1 MMRLLGTAVLCA
13 ALCGCASTPSEIRV
27 EHDPWE
33 PLNRSLFRL
42 NEAVDK
48 VSLKPIAR
56 GYRKVIPSPVR
67 QGVTNFSR
75 NLLMP
80 TSSLNSFLQGKPA
93 QGVNLLGRFV
103 INSTFGIGGIF
114 DVASKRGLEGRI
126 EDFGQT
132 AAVWGVPDGPFV
144 MIPFLG
150 PQTLR
155 DAVLLPLT
163 IVTDPLYHYDVSSVR
178 DRVYFLRLINLRA
191 NVLPLEDLMK
201 DSKDRYV
208 TLRETYLQNRRFEI
222 YDGDP
227 PVEDDFYD
235 EFLEEEDY

>member
-1 MMRLLGTAVLCA
+1 MMRLLGTAFLCV
-13 ALCGCASTPSEIRV
+13 ALCGCASTPSETRV

-33 PLNRSLFRL
+33 PLNRSLFRF
-42 NEAVDK
+42 NEVVDRAT
-48 VSLKPIAR
+48 LRPIAR
-56 GYRKVIPSPVR
+56 RYRKVVPSPVR

-80 TSSLNSFLQGKPA
+80 TSSLNSFLQGKPG
-93 QGVNLLGRFV
+93 QGVDLLGRFI

-114 DVASKRGLEGRI
+114 DIATAGGVEGRI

>member
-1 MMRLLGTAVLCA
+1 
-13 ALCGCASTPSEIRV
+13 
-27 EHDPWE
+27 
-33 PLNRSLFRL
+33 
-42 NEAVDK
+42 
-48 VSLKPIAR
+48 
-56 GYRKVIPSPVR
+56 
-67 QGVTNFSR
+67 
-75 NLLMP
+75 
-80 TSSLNSFLQGKPA
+80 
-93 QGVNLLGRFV
+93 
-103 INSTFGIGGIF
+103 
-114 DVASKRGLEGRI
+114 
-126 EDFGQT
+126 
-132 AAVWGVPDGPFV
+132 